1 MHPEPVPTSTMRSR
15 ASFGHPLRRAS
26 SSTCSTACSV
36 SGRGI
41 RTFRIDLEIEPQN
54 TTCWPRRT
62 PGDRR
67 TERPRPCYSFEAPD
81 RQVISGAAMPQPLAI
96 CIEDLQC
103 SPGSSRYTTC
113 VVVGGGEP
121 GLGVDSRGQ
130 LAWRQEGPLACL
142 LCVSLDEQLILLR
155 PEGAPS
161 VRVER
166 AGRSLDVPVGK
177 PVVLLD
183 QDHSRLRVAHF
194 GFMCT
199 AL

>member
-1 MHPEPVPTSTMRSR
+1 
-15 ASFGHPLRRAS
+15 
-26 SSTCSTACSV
+26 
-36 SGRGI
+36 
-41 RTFRIDLEIEPQN
+41 
-54 TTCWPRRT
+54 
-62 PGDRR
+62 
-67 TERPRPCYSFEAPD
+67 
-81 RQVISGAAMPQPLAI
+81 MPQPLAI

-183 QDHSRLRVAHF
+183 QDRFETAGRSLRVHVHGVVKHVAPPAQHVE
-194 GFMCT
+194 GHARGVLAT
-199 AL
+199 TLALSVAAAACQGAVPVPSTPGQPDATREAGKPAPIEVRPAPPVVAIPPPPPSK